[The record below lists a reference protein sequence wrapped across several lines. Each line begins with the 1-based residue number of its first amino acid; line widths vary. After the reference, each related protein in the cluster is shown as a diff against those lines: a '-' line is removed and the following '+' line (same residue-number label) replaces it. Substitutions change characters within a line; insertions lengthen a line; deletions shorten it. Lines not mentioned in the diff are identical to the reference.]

1 VGEVTVKKQFKVDGV
16 ELEMFKLVD
25 KDSMFRAKEPD
36 EWWVLLSIKTPGR
49 SLIVHKTI
57 FAKKTEARAHYDY
70 LSRAL
75 GR

>member
-1 VGEVTVKKQFKVDGV
+1 MKKKFKVEGV
-16 ELEMFKLVD
+16 EIEMIKIVD

-36 EWWVLLSIKTPGR
+36 EWWVQLKISTPGR
-49 SLIVHKTI
+49 SLIAHEKV
-57 FAKKTEARAHYDY
+57 FAKHAEAKAHYAH